1 SPSLVD
7 LTISSAAEKHH
18 FTLFWPTIDVFSHMP
33 LKRLNLGSIQ
43 FSPGHTSFNVEVTG
57 IQPNLPSIK
66 WKDLLAAVP
75 LLEDLSLPRQ
85 KISMQDLHVIVT
97 MLPHLRLLALCA
109 IQLDEVLETLA
120 LPHIPSIHGPITLN
134 TGFKSGFKPDGVYV
148 KQLAK

>member
-1 SPSLVD
+1 
-7 LTISSAAEKHH
+7 
-18 FTLFWPTIDVFSHMP
+18 MP

-43 FSPGHTSFNVEVTG
+43 FNPGHTSFNVEATG
-57 IQPNLPSIK
+57 IEPNLPSIR

-75 LLEDLSLPRQ
+75 LLEDLNLPRQ
-85 KISMQDLHVIVT
+85 KISMQDLHAIFT

-120 LPHIPSIHGPITLN
+120 LPHIPSITEPITIN
-134 TGFKSGFKPDGVYV
+134 TGFKIGFKPDGVYV